1 MCDILVATPEV
12 TENNVMLFGKNSDRD
27 PNESQILEYFPRRKN
42 EEDEVELTYVS
53 FTQVEET
60 NAVIL
65 SRPWWMWGAE
75 MGSNEHGL
83 VIGNTAVFTNQEYRK
98 SGLLGMD
105 IIRLALER
113 TENAKEALDFMSEI
127 ITKHGQGGN
136 GSYEHDFFYHNSFI
150 IADPEEAWALETAGK
165 NWAAKKISGIYT
177 ISNNLNMNNDWSK
190 SKSPSISE
198 DEKNLENVNFSEKFS
213 GNFPSSDY
221 FKTKFSKA
229 EYRQSFTSQKLRE
242 NKEKINLHLFM
253 KILSSHQTESFTP
266 EKGSNRDVCMHYGGF
281 VRQSQ
286 TASSQIS
293 ELDNENHVHW
303 FTGTSNPCLS
313 VFKPVHFGKGLPDV
327 GRKGTNR
334 FNPDSYWWKF
344 EKLHRKIQTKYEE
357 VIEEFS
363 DELEII
369 QEKIIE
375 KERNSENKFG
385 ITKWAFEKE
394 EKLREKW
401 EEKVKLGSLPF
412 FYGVYLKLINEEA
425 GLNIPIAFSIFS

>member
-27 PNESQILEYFPRRKN
+27 PNESQILEYFPRREN
-42 EEDEVELTYVS
+42 EEEKIELTYVS
-53 FTQVEET
+53 FPQVKET
-60 NAVIL
+60 NAVML

-75 MGSNEHGL
+75 MGANEHGL
-83 VIGNTAVFTNQEYRK
+83 VIGNTAIFTNQEYRK
-98 SGLLGMD
+98 SELLGMD

-113 TENAKEALDFMSEI
+113 TEDAKKALDFMSKI

-150 IADPEEAWALETAGK
+150 IADPEEAWVLETAGK
-165 NWAAKKISGIYT
+165 NWAAKKISGIHT
-177 ISNNLNMNNDWSK
+177 ISNNLNINNDWSK
-190 SKSPSISE
+190 SNFPSISE

-229 EYRQSFTSQKLRE
+229 EDRQKFTSQKLKE
-242 NKEKINLHLFM
+242 NRDKINLRLFM

-281 VRQSQ
+281 FRQSQ

-293 ELDNENHVHW
+293 KLDNEDHVHW

-313 VFKPVHFGKGLPDV
+313 IFKPIHFGEGPPNIE
-327 GRKGTNR
+327 RKGKNR

-357 VIEEFS
+357 VIEKFS
-363 DELEII
+363 DELEKI

-375 KERNSENKFG
+375 KERNSKNKFEN
-385 ITKWAFEKE
+385 TEWAFEKE
-394 EKLREKW
+394 EEMREKW
-401 EEKVKLGSLPF
+401 EEKLELGSLPF
-412 FYGVYLKLINEEA
+412 SYGINWKLINEKA
-425 GLNIPIAFSIFS
+425 GLKLPISFSIFS